1 MSDYK
6 TSNYQQYDADYN
18 TLINELKKFLDIEKK
33 IQEFKDQKEI
43 TDQDHFNSYIHSLNG
58 IAPVEIK
65 YPEILNILRGH
76 EIEKAFENIYSNGLL
91 KMIEN
96 KFTEYLNK
104 NNNLYFNIKMKNKEN
119 NINNLYQYALSL
131 NGNELSP

>member
-1 MSDYK
+1 NPDLENRICCTKRYSLENYLYDPVLICSDYK

-58 IAPVEIK
+58 MAPVEIK

-76 EIEKAFENIYSNGLL
+76 EIEKAFENIYSNG
-91 KMIEN
+91 K
-96 KFTEYLNK
+96 
-104 NNNLYFNIKMKNKEN
+104 
-119 NINNLYQYALSL
+119 
-131 NGNELSP
+131 